1 MDERRDTGLNDGFGV
16 SADEMLDASQ
26 TPVVQVMGE
35 GIQDSAVEPQGDV
48 HDGWA
53 VQPQGWGVSDDDGGS
68 GREHPA
74 PAVPALSSAMP
85 GASFSGASRVPD
97 AASPGIPYAPGAPFD
112 PPGGS
117 ASSTAAKAGV
127 MPLVLGILS
136 IVTAGVPVVGIALGV
151 VALVASAKAIKR
163 YGKDGKAVAGRVC
176 GIVGIA
182 FSAVVLAASVVGT
195 AAFTSHL
202 SESTAPSDRGSY
214 SSSTFNE
221 EDPAGYLADTDADD
235 RAAEEAVRAE
245 LDKFA
250 AGDPDLAAWL
260 AAKVDELFSTSGYS
274 LADIG
279 VDSRDVAEWM
289 MADFSYEMDGSFTFS
304 DGTGTVYADLETRDM
319 FELLEGFDTASQDMI
334 DSGLLDAM
342 DEATML
348 GQFGQAFVA
357 SMGAAEDSRID
368 FYAAFDVV
376 EQDGAWVVDRAS
388 WEEEIAYVFGLF

>member
-1 MDERRDTGLNDGFGV
+1 
-16 SADEMLDASQ
+16 
-26 TPVVQVMGE
+26 
-35 GIQDSAVEPQGDV
+35 
-48 HDGWA
+48 
-53 VQPQGWGVSDDDGGS
+53 
-68 GREHPA
+68 
-74 PAVPALSSAMP
+74 
-85 GASFSGASRVPD
+85 
-97 AASPGIPYAPGAPFD
+97 
-112 PPGGS
+112 
-117 ASSTAAKAGV
+117 

-136 IVTAGVPVVGIALGV
+136 IVTAGVPVLGIVLGV
-151 VALVASAKAIKR
+151 LALVTSARAIKR
-163 YGKDGKAVAGRVC
+163 YGRDAKTAAGRVC

-182 FSAVVLAASVVGT
+182 FSVVALAASVIGT
-195 AAFTSHL
+195 AAFTSYL
-202 SESTAPSDRGSY
+202 SESTAPSDGGSY

-221 EDPAGYLADTDADD
+221 SDPSAYLADMDADD

-250 AGDPDLAAWL
+250 AGDSDLAAWL
-260 AAKVDELFSTSGYS
+260 SAKADELFMTSGYS

-289 MADFSYEMDGSFTFS
+289 MGGFSYEMDGAYTFS

-319 FELLEGFDTASQDMI
+319 FELLEGFDAASQDMI

-342 DEATML
+342 DEAAML

-376 EQDGAWVVDRAS
+376 EEDGAWVVDRAS
-388 WEEEIAYVFGLF
+388 WEEELKYVFGLF

>member
-1 MDERRDTGLNDGFGV
+1 MDERRDTGLNDGFGTG
-16 SADEMLDASQ
+16 ADEMLDASQ

-35 GIQDSAVEPQGDV
+35 GIQDSAVEPQGDI

-53 VQPQGWGVSDDDGGS
+53 VQPQGWGVSDDDGDS
-68 GREHPA
+68 EREHPA
-74 PAVPALSSAMP
+74 PAVPAPSSAMP
-85 GASFSGASRVPD
+85 GASF
-97 AASPGIPYAPGAPFD
+97 D
-112 PPGGS
+112 PPDGS
-117 ASSTAAKAGV
+117 ASSSAAKAGV

-151 VALVASAKAIKR
+151 AALVASAKAIKR

-202 SESTAPSDRGSY
+202 SEFTAPSDRGSY

-221 EDPAGYLADTDADD
+221 EDPAGYLADVDADD
-235 RAAEEAVRAE
+235 RAAEEAVRVE

-279 VDSRDVAEWM
+279 VDSRDVAAWM
-289 MADFSYEMDGSFTFS
+289 MTDFSYEMDGSFTFS
-304 DGTGTVYADLETRDM
+304 DGTGKVYADLETRDM

>member
-35 GIQDSAVEPQGDV
+35 GIQDSAVEPQGDI

-53 VQPQGWGVSDDDGGS
+53 VQPQGWGVSDDDGDSERG
-68 GREHPA
+68 HPA
-74 PAVPALSSAMP
+74 PAVSAPFSATP
-85 GASFSGASRVPD
+85 GASFSGASHAPG
-97 AASPGIPYAPGAPFD
+97 AASSGIPYAPGAPFD

-117 ASSTAAKAGV
+117 APSAAAKAGV

-136 IVTAGVPVVGIALGV
+136 IVTAGVPVAGIALGV
-151 VALVASAKAIKR
+151 VALVTSAKAIKR

-195 AAFTSHL
+195 AAFTSYL

-221 EDPAGYLADTDADD
+221 DDPAGYLADMDADD

-260 AAKVDELFSTSGYS
+260 AAKADELFSTSGYS

-289 MADFSYEMDGSFTFS
+289 MAGFSYEMDGSFTFS

-388 WEEEIAYVFGLF
+388 WEEEMAYVFGLF

>member
-1 MDERRDTGLNDGFGV
+1 MDEQRDTGLNDGFGV
-16 SADEMLDASQ
+16 GNDEMLDASQ

-35 GIQDSAVEPQGDV
+35 GIQDSAVEPQGDI

-53 VQPQGWGVSDDDGGS
+53 VQPQGWGASDGDGDS
-68 GREHPA
+68 EQERPA
-74 PAVPALSSAMP
+74 PVVPAPSSATP
-85 GASFSGASRVPD
+85 GASFSGDSHMPG
-97 AASPGIPYAPGAPFD
+97 AASPESPYAPGAPFD
-112 PPGGS
+112 PLGGS
-117 ASSTAAKAGV
+117 APSTAAKAGA

-136 IVTAGVPVVGIALGV
+136 IVTAGVPVLGIVLGV
-151 VALVASAKAIKR
+151 LALVTSARAIKR
-163 YGKDGKAVAGRVC
+163 YGRDAKTAAGRVC

-182 FSAVVLAASVVGT
+182 FSVVALAASVIGT
-195 AAFTSHL
+195 AAFTSYL

-221 EDPAGYLADTDADD
+221 SDPSAYLADMDADD

-250 AGDPDLAAWL
+250 AGDSDLAAWL
-260 AAKVDELFSTSGYS
+260 AAKADELFMTSGYS

-289 MADFSYEMDGSFTFS
+289 MGGFSYEMDGAYTFS

-319 FELLEGFDTASQDMI
+319 FELLEGFDAASQDMI

-342 DEATML
+342 DEAAML

-376 EQDGAWVVDRAS
+376 EEDGAWVVDRAS
-388 WEEEIAYVFGLF
+388 WEEELKYVFGLF

>member
-35 GIQDSAVEPQGDV
+35 GIQGSAVEPQGDV

-74 PAVPALSSAMP
+74 PAVPAPSSAMP

-97 AASPGIPYAPGAPFD
+97 AASAGIPYAPGVPFD

-250 AGDPDLAAWL
+250 AGDSDLAAWL

>member
-1 MDERRDTGLNDGFGV
+1 MDERRNTGLNDGFGEG
-16 SADEMLDASQ
+16 ADEMLDASQ

-35 GIQDSAVEPQGDV
+35 GIQDSAVEPQGDI

-53 VQPQGWGVSDDDGGS
+53 VQPQGWGVSDDDGDS
-68 GREHPA
+68 EREHPA
-74 PAVPALSSAMP
+74 PAVPAPSSAM
-85 GASFSGASRVPD
+85 
-97 AASPGIPYAPGAPFD
+97 PGAPFD

-117 ASSTAAKAGV
+117 ASSSAAKAGV

-136 IVTAGVPVVGIALGV
+136 IVTAGVPVAGIALGV

-182 FSAVVLAASVVGT
+182 FSAVVLAASIVGT

-202 SESTAPSDRGSY
+202 SEFTAPSDRESY

-357 SMGAAEDSRID
+357 SMRAAEDSRID

>member
-1 MDERRDTGLNDGFGV
+1 MDERRDTGLNDGFGAG
-16 SADEMLDASQ
+16 ADGMLDASQ

-35 GIQDSAVEPQGDV
+35 GIQDSAVEPQGDI

-53 VQPQGWGVSDDDGGS
+53 VQPQGWGVSDGDGDS
-68 GREHPA
+68 EQEHPA
-74 PAVPALSSAMP
+74 PAVPAPSSAMP
-85 GASFSGASRVPD
+85 DASFSGDSHMPG
-97 AASPGIPYAPGAPFD
+97 AASPESPYAPGAPFD
-112 PPGGS
+112 PLGGS
-117 ASSTAAKAGV
+117 APSAAAKAGA

-136 IVTAGVPVVGIALGV
+136 IVTAGVPVLGIVLGV
-151 VALVASAKAIKR
+151 LALVTSARAIKR
-163 YGKDGKAVAGRVC
+163 YGRDAKTAAGRVC

-182 FSAVVLAASVVGT
+182 FSVVALAASVIGT
-195 AAFTSHL
+195 AAFTSYL

-221 EDPAGYLADTDADD
+221 SDPSAYLADMDADD

-250 AGDPDLAAWL
+250 AGDSDLAAWL
-260 AAKVDELFSTSGYS
+260 AAKADELFMTSGYS

-289 MADFSYEMDGSFTFS
+289 MGGFSYEMDGAYTFS

-319 FELLEGFDTASQDMI
+319 FELLEGFDAASQDMI

-342 DEATML
+342 DEAAML

-376 EQDGAWVVDRAS
+376 EEDGAWVVDRAS
-388 WEEEIAYVFGLF
+388 WEEELKYVFGLF